1 MGKCNC
7 RWWVSVV
14 VVWEFKGSGFT
25 EPLNPCAIT
34 LKVYGIDDLAKISGS
49 LENMQILRHKQRIH
63 KYQWLQAVSMA
74 CDSMGMRALIIAKL
88 VISSKKWHHLLCSFR
103 IVFWKPPF
111 TGHWLHRILPVP
123 HGVGQSG
130 PVRGLCRGSGPPV
143 AQKIIETHN
152 GRIELKTWGES
163 GVMSGKRQSQL

>member
-1 MGKCNC
+1 M
-7 RWWVSVV
+7 S
-14 VVWEFKGSGFT
+14 SGFT
-25 EPLNPCAIT
+25 EPLNPCTIT

-111 TGHWLHRILPVP
+111 TGHWFHRILPVP
-123 HGVGQSG
+123 HCRAIWTRKRPLPGVGTPRRTKNYRDPQRPDWTEDSRRK
-130 PVRGLCRGSGPPV
+130 RGDVLT
-143 AQKIIETHN
+143 ID
-152 GRIELKTWGES
+152 
-163 GVMSGKRQSQL
+163 KRVWSS